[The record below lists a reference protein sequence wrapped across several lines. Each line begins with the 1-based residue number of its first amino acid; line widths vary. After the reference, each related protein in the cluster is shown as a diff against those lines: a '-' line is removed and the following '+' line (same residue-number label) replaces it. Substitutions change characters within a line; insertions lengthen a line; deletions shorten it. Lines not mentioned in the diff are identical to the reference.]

1 MIVRTLLLGIL
12 AGSTAFGGVCDGI
25 TDRVLQKHAP
35 IPPYQVMSKREING
49 LCEMILNINGQ
60 FVPIYATKDFVL
72 AGEMF
77 SNRRQITQEQIAKI
91 RKEQVKRL
99 KGKLDE
105 LTATIYK
112 PANATGKILYFIT
125 DPNCPY
131 CNRFKKTVKEFA
143 DKNGITVK
151 LVFFPLPF
159 HKGADRK
166 AESFICEGKTFEDY
180 LKDSYGSKTCEDG
193 QEKIQEMLTLAKEVG
208 IRGTP
213 TFITE
218 NGKVITGFRER
229 EIERALGIE
238 HKVDVSKIDLSKAIQ
253 VGNGKG
259 KKIIVVTD
267 PTCPFCKR
275 ACNALRHYAEEGKAT
290 FYVYFLPVH
299 GDASKRAIE
308 FIFSQ
313 PKETR
318 AEVLAKVFEGK
329 LRIPANFKP
338 TLEAE
343 KLFKENLIEAN
354 KTGATATPTFILP
367 NGKVIEGARIS
378 LIKNFI
384 EEKQK

>member
-1 MIVRTLLLGIL
+1 
-12 AGSTAFGGVCDGI
+12 
-25 TDRVLQKHAP
+25 
-35 IPPYQVMSKREING
+35 
-49 LCEMILNINGQ
+49 MILNINGQ
-60 FVPIYATKDFVL
+60 FAPIYATKDFVL

-77 SNRRQITQEQIAKI
+77 SNRKQITQEQIAKV

-112 PANATGKILYFIT
+112 PENANGKVLYLIT
-125 DPNCPY
+125 DPDCPY
-131 CNRFKKTVKEFA
+131 CNRSKETVKMFA

-166 AESFICEGKTFEDY
+166 AESFICKGKSFEDY
-180 LKDSYGSKTCEDG
+180 LNGSYGSKSCEEG
-193 QEKIQEMLTLAKEVG
+193 QKKIRKMLILAREAG

-218 NGKVITGFRER
+218 NGRVITGFREK
-229 EIERALGIE
+229 ELERALGIE
-238 HKVDVSKIDLSKAIQ
+238 HKVDVSKIDLSKTIQ
-253 VGNGKG
+253 VGNSKG

-299 GDASKRAIE
+299 GNASKRAIE

-313 PKETR
+313 PKEAR

-338 TLEAE
+338 TPEAE
-343 KLFKENLIEAN
+343 KLFKENLMEAN

-367 NGKVIEGARIS
+367 DGKVIEGARI
-378 LIKNFI
+378 KEI
-384 EEKQK
+384 EKAINGG

>member
-1 MIVRTLLLGIL
+1 MLVKTLLLGVL
-12 AGSTAFGGVCDGI
+12 ASSTAFAGVCDEI
-25 TDRVLQKHAP
+25 TDQVLQKHAP
-35 IPPYQVMSKREING
+35 IPPYKVMSKREING

-77 SNRRQITQEQIAKI
+77 SDRKQITQEQIAKL
-91 RKEQVKRL
+91 KEEQFKKL
-99 KGKLDE
+99 KKELDS
-105 LTATIYK
+105 LTATVYK
-112 PANATGKILYFIT
+112 PEKVSGKILYFIT
-125 DPNCPY
+125 DPDCPY

-151 LVFFPLPF
+151 LAFFPLPF

-180 LKDSYGSKTCEDG
+180 LKGNYGSKTCEDG
-193 QEKIQEMLTLAKEVG
+193 RKNIQKMLTLVKEAG

-213 TFITE
+213 AFITE

-238 HKVDVSKIDLSKAIQ
+238 HKVDISKIDLSKAVQ
-253 VGNGKG
+253 VGSGKG

-299 GDASKRAIE
+299 GEASKRAIE

-313 PKETR
+313 PEETR
-318 AEVLAKVFEGK
+318 AEVLAKIFEGK

-338 TLEAE
+338 TSEAE
-343 KLFKENLIEAN
+343 KLFKENLMEAN
-354 KTGATATPTFILP
+354 KTGATATPTFIP
-367 NGKVIEGARIS
+367 PDGKVIEGARIS
-378 LIKNFI
+378 KIETAIK
-384 EEKQK
+384 EKQK

>member
-12 AGSTAFGGVCDGI
+12 AGSTALAGVCDGI
-25 TDRVLQKHAP
+25 TDSVLRKHAP

-60 FVPIYATKDFVL
+60 FVPIYATKDFIL

-77 SNRRQITQEQIAKI
+77 SGRKQITQEQIAKLK
-91 RKEQVKRL
+91 KEQFKKLKKEIDSFTATVYKPENA
-99 KGKLDE
+99 KGKV
-105 LTATIYK
+105 
-112 PANATGKILYFIT
+112 LYFIT
-125 DPNCPY
+125 DPDCPY

-180 LKDSYGSKTCEDG
+180 LKDSYGSKTCEEG
-193 QEKIQEMLTLAKEVG
+193 QKKIRKMLILAREAG

-229 EIERALGIE
+229 ELARALGIE

-259 KKIIVVTD
+259 KKIVVVTD

-290 FYVYFLPVH
+290 FYVCFLPVH

-318 AEVLAKVFEGK
+318 AEVLAKIFEGK

-338 TLEAE
+338 TSEAE
-343 KLFKENLIEAN
+343 KLFKENLLEAN
-354 KTGATATPTFILP
+354 KIGATATPTFILSD
-367 NGKVIEGARIS
+367 GKVIEGARI
-378 LIKNFI
+378 KEI
-384 EEKQK
+384 EKAINGG

>member
-1 MIVRTLLLGIL
+1 
-12 AGSTAFGGVCDGI
+12 
-25 TDRVLQKHAP
+25 
-35 IPPYQVMSKREING
+35 
-49 LCEMILNINGQ
+49 
-60 FVPIYATKDFVL
+60 
-72 AGEMF
+72 MF
-77 SNRRQITQEQIAKI
+77 SNRKQITQEQIAKI

-112 PANATGKILYFIT
+112 PENANGKVLYLIT
-125 DPNCPY
+125 DPDCPY
-131 CNRFKKTVKEFA
+131 CNRSKETVKMFA

-166 AESFICEGKTFEDY
+166 AESFICKGKSFEDY
-180 LKDSYGSKTCEDG
+180 LNGSYGSKSCEEG
-193 QEKIQEMLTLAKEVG
+193 QKKIRKMLILAREAG

-229 EIERALGIE
+229 ELARALGIE

-299 GDASKRAIE
+299 GEASKRAIE

-318 AEVLAKVFEGK
+318 AEVLAKIFEGK
-329 LRIPANFKP
+329 LRVPASFKP
-338 TLEAE
+338 GVQAE
-343 KLFKENLIEAN
+343 NFFKDNLKETQKI
-354 KTGATATPTFILP
+354 GAMATPTFVLP
-367 NGKVIEGARIS
+367 DGNVIEGAD
-378 LIKNFI
+378 IKVIEKFI
-384 EEKQK
+384 GG